1 MNHTTTH
8 SSHGTRRSRRGFT
21 LIETAMA
28 TVIIGTGVLA
38 IVFAQQTFHAQNDWA
53 QRAATGMRLAG
64 EIREMTFNLPRHD
77 PVTGNDTWG
86 PEDNEASVEDYDDLD
101 DFDGAVFSFDLD
113 NGPLSARR
121 TPIEA
126 LPGWS
131 QYIEVRNVD
140 PFDIHDVREDGTTEM
155 TRIEVIIEYQGPMDL
170 APGEITRLAWI
181 QPR

>member
-1 MNHTTTH
+1 MAH
-8 SSHGTRRSRRGFT
+8 S
-21 LIETAMA
+21 
-28 TVIIGTGVLA
+28 
-38 IVFAQQTFHAQNDWA
+38 
-53 QRAATGMRLAG
+53 
-64 EIREMTFNLPRHD
+64 LP
-77 PVTGNDTWG
+77 G
-86 PEDNEASVEDYDDLD
+86 
-101 DFDGAVFSFDLD
+101 
-113 NGPLSARR
+113 R

>member
-1 MNHTTTH
+1 MTQFKTH
-8 SSHGTRRSRRGFT
+8 PSHRTPAPHRGFT

-77 PVTGNDTWG
+77 PVTGTDTWG
-86 PEDNEASVEDYDDLD
+86 PEDNEATVEDYDDLD
-101 DFDGAVFSFDLD
+101 DFDGAIFSFDLD

-121 TPIEA
+121 AAIEN

-140 PFDIHDVREDGTTEM
+140 PFDIHDVQENGTTEM
-155 TRIEVIIEYQGPMDL
+155 TQIEVIIEYQGPMDL
-170 APGEITRLAWI
+170 APNEITRLTWI

>member
-1 MNHTTTH
+1 MNHSTTQ
-8 SSHGTRRSRRGFT
+8 SSCRRTPARRGFT

-113 NGPLSARR
+113 NGPLSAR
-121 TPIEA
+121 A
-126 LPGWS
+126 
-131 QYIEVRNVD
+131 N
-140 PFDIHDVREDGTTEM
+140 
-155 TRIEVIIEYQGPMDL
+155 
-170 APGEITRLAWI
+170 AN
-181 QPR
+181 